1 MLYCDAAT
9 FCRRRNDAGI
19 MTDETGRR
27 CAQESIDIIIM
38 KNKYYYLFI
47 IKIILITYLLFLFLP
62 KYCVRKDSVRYVLSK
77 PKTFELLSK
86 AFAYR

>member
-1 MLYCDAAT
+1 MIRIIFIIAMLYCDAAT

-19 MTDETGRR
+19 MTDDTGRR

-47 IKIILITYLLFLFLP
+47 IKIILITYLYF
-62 KYCVRKDSVRYVLSK
+62 YRYL
-77 PKTFELLSK
+77 
-86 AFAYR
+86 FAYIK

>member
-9 FCRRRNDAGI
+9 FCSRRNDAGI

-38 KNKYYYLFI
+38 KNNYNYLFI
-47 IKIILITYLLFLFLP
+47 IKIILITYLHIVIDKFSINLKTLFVFSTALTIVG
-62 KYCVRKDSVRYVLSK
+62 KITVYY
-77 PKTFELLSK
+77 
-86 AFAYR
+86 

>member
-1 MLYCDAAT
+1 MLYCDVAT

-47 IKIILITYLLFLFLP
+47 IKIILITYL
-62 KYCVRKDSVRYVLSK
+62 
-77 PKTFELLSK
+77 
-86 AFAYR
+86 

>member
-38 KNKYYYLFI
+38 KNNYNYLFF
-47 IKIILITYLLFLFLP
+47 IKIILITYLPTNIVVLCALFNAKNKQP
-62 KYCVRKDSVRYVLSK
+62 
-77 PKTFELLSK
+77 
-86 AFAYR
+86 A

>member
-27 CAQESIDIIIM
+27 CAQESIDII
-38 KNKYYYLFI
+38 
-47 IKIILITYLLFLFLP
+47 KIILITYLKLTF
-62 KYCVRKDSVRYVLSK
+62 RKQ
-77 PKTFELLSK
+77 
-86 AFAYR
+86 